1 MVTYFFYRYMIIL
14 YPQQG
19 VSKLIQLM
27 VMSCKKCF
35 RFVLRMIV
43 QVFCNSPR
51 NGNAVI
57 GTSAAANLVQQNQA
71 TVRQVMQD
79 ACRFIHLHHKSR
91 FAERNIIRAAYGREN
106 FSSGDSTFMVEMNE
120 TASILHNLSDR

>member
-71 TVRQVMQD
+71 TVREVMQD

-91 FAERNIIRAAYGREN
+91 FSRRNIIRGAYAREN
-106 FSSGDSTFMVEMNE
+106 FIYNSYFSRRSRNK
-120 TASILHNLSDR
+120 TARLR